1 MNLPYPNFAGAIL
14 FRQMRLNLNCR
25 AYLMLRYGF
34 GSDLN
39 VLYPLIMNSCLLI
52 FVTEKVIKVFIY
64 EPIPTEIIAPFST
77 RLCESS
83 I

>member
-1 MNLPYPNFAGAIL
+1 
-14 FRQMRLNLNCR
+14 
-25 AYLMLRYGF
+25 MLRYGF